1 VLERPGASAAEVN
14 LAASGLDSLFKEN
27 KTKYRAAFDIAVA
40 VLTSYIKNEGALTSD
55 PTVHARLTLAMLYI
69 EANARSQAAA
79 LATGDFD
86 QSALTP
92 TGKADLATLRFITA
106 SAESAAKQK

>member
-1 VLERPGASAAEVN
+1 
-14 LAASGLDSLFKEN
+14 
-27 KTKYRAAFDIAVA
+27 
-40 VLTSYIKNEGALTSD
+40 
-55 PTVHARLTLAMLYI
+55 MLYI